1 MNSPTMNTMTSSPDT
16 AWNDVSFTTRD
27 GLRLY
32 GRHYAA
38 GGSRRRAVLC
48 LPGLTRN
55 SRDFHDL
62 ALLLSDPRGHRRD
75 VYTLDSRGRG
85 LSDSDPDWK
94 NYTVQVEVTDALDF
108 ITRLDLTDAAVLG
121 TSRGGLLA
129 MGIAAARPAAMGA
142 VILNDIGPVIDRN
155 GLSRIMAYVSRVPL
169 PGNWV
174 EAGRLVGDMSREAF
188 PKLTNLDCEALARQ
202 WFNDAGGRP
211 APAYDPAIAR
221 TFTLPEGPLPD
232 LWRQFGAL
240 TRVPALVL
248 RGANSDLIS
257 DATVAEMGRR
267 HPDLTSHLVPSEG
280 HAPLLRDSAT
290 QGVIQAFLMR
300 TDPVLDALIAA

>member
-1 MNSPTMNTMTSSPDT
+1 MAPMIRPSET
-16 AWNDVSFTTRD
+16 AWTDVSFTTRD

-38 GGSRRRAVLC
+38 GGSRRRGVLC

-62 ALLLSDPRGHRRD
+62 AVLLANPHGHRRD

-85 LSDSDPDWK
+85 HSSNDPDWR
-94 NYTVQVEVTDALDF
+94 NYTVQAEVNDALDF
-108 ITRLDLTDAAVLG
+108 MTRLDLTDAAILG

-129 MGIAAARPAAMGA
+129 MGIAAVRPAAVGA

-155 GLSRIMAYVSRVPL
+155 GLARLMAYVGRVPL
-169 PGNWV
+169 PGSWP
-174 EAGRLVGDMSREAF
+174 EAGRLIGDMSRAAF
-188 PKLTNLDCEALARQ
+188 PELTAADCEALARQ
-202 WFNDAGGRP
+202 WFNDVGGRP

-221 TFTLPEGPLPD
+221 TLALPDGPLPD

-240 TRVPALVL
+240 ARVPALVL
-248 RGANSDLIS
+248 RGANSDLLTA
-257 DATVAEMGRR
+257 ATLSEMGRR
-267 HPDLTSHLVPSEG
+267 HPNLEAHTVANEG
-280 HAPLLRDSAT
+280 HAPLLRDTAT
-290 QGVIQAFLMR
+290 QSLIQAFLMR
-300 TDPVLDALIAA
+300 TDPAQATAAATD